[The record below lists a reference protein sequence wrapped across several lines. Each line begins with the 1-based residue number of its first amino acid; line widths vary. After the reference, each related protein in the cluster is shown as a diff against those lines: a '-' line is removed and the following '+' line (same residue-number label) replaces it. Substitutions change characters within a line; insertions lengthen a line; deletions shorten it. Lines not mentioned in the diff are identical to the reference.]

1 MAEPAFNI
9 EMGSVVVHTT
19 QNRGHSAEELTD
31 MALDKIIL
39 VGEEMPEPIKAQ
51 ALAYKDDLRRVV
63 LFYIRQAMLSERVTM
78 RAEISAEIQEK
89 L

>member
-1 MAEPAFNI
+1 MPEQAFSM
-9 EMGSVVVHTT
+9 EMGSVMVHAT